1 MHYLLLAP
9 VKKCTRTGFP
19 DSHTARMICTRLVK
33 LRMFQTPVKNTAS
46 ASLSRAKLARQRLR
60 RWRPLLLV
68 FFGVISSTVFAQD
81 DCSDCVEVDTWRV
94 NVGIGAGMRSNPL
107 HGGDDTPLILLPEV
121 SYYGERFFL
130 ENLEMGFTLF
140 ENERHQLNALVTPS
154 YDQMYF
160 NRWDPF
166 NFSDAGGFTA
176 GSVPAAP
183 LAASSY
189 QVNISGPMV
198 PAEGLPSSGPAIVSG
213 GVYVASARSVAINN
227 HPIDLT
233 NGTQYL
239 FGADGNPIA
248 VEIIGD
254 TVSIV
259 GVVEGD
265 RIELAGV
272 NVSSA
277 EDVDSRGNA
286 EVEFSSAD
294 SSADSLRIDPAEGG
308 RYLVTANAATQAVSG
323 QKIAADQVAHRKMA
337 GLAGIEYSYTFTY
350 ASLHLQ
356 ALSDFTSVHGGH
368 ELRAAVIFP
377 WQLGE
382 QKWAVTLG
390 GNYKSRHILD
400 YYYGVSAR
408 DTDINALHFSP
419 TSAGIEGMVRLDWQL
434 PLSDHWSLRAML
446 QYSELPDVIA
456 NSPLVSERG
465 VGSAFFGGIYHF

>member
-1 MHYLLLAP
+1 
-9 VKKCTRTGFP
+9 
-19 DSHTARMICTRLVK
+19 
-33 LRMFQTPVKNTAS
+33 
-46 ASLSRAKLARQRLR
+46 
-60 RWRPLLLV
+60 
-68 FFGVISSTVFAQD
+68 
-81 DCSDCVEVDTWRV
+81 
-94 NVGIGAGMRSNPL
+94 MRSNPL
-107 HGGDDTPLILLPEV
+107 HGGDDTPLVLLPEV

-140 ENERHQLNALVTPS
+140 ENPRHQLNALVTPG

-176 GSVPAAP
+176 GSSPAAP

-189 QVNISGPMV
+189 QVNISGPMA

-213 GVYVASARSVAINN
+213 GVYVASARSVAINDRA
-227 HPIDLT
+227 IDLT
-233 NGTQYL
+233 GGTQYL
-239 FGADGNPIA
+239 FGAEGNPIA
-248 VEIIGD
+248 VEITGD
-254 TVSIV
+254 MVSII

-277 EDVDSRGNA
+277 EDVDSRGDA
-286 EVEFSSAD
+286 EVEFSGAD
-294 SSADSLRIDPAEGG
+294 NGTDSLRIDPTEGG
-308 RYLVTANAATQAVSG
+308 RYRVTANATAQSAG
-323 QKIAADQVAHRKMA
+323 AQKIAADQVAHRKMA
-337 GLAGIEYSYTFTY
+337 GLAGLEYSYTFSH
-350 ASLHLQ
+350 ASLHIQ

-377 WQLGE
+377 WQIGE

-390 GNYKSRHILD
+390 GNYKSRDILD
-400 YYYGVSAR
+400 YYYGVGTR
-408 DTDINALHFSP
+408 DTDITALHFAP
-419 TSAGIEGMVRLDWQL
+419 TSAGVEGMVRLDWQL

-446 QYSELPDVIA
+446 QYSELPDSIA
-456 NSPLVSERG
+456 DSPLVSERG

>member
-1 MHYLLLAP
+1 
-9 VKKCTRTGFP
+9 
-19 DSHTARMICTRLVK
+19 
-33 LRMFQTPVKNTAS
+33 MFQTPEKNS
-46 ASLSRAKLARQRLR
+46 PSPSSPYSERALLLRKLRF
-60 RWRPLLLV
+60 WRPVLLAMLS
-68 FFGVISSTVFAQD
+68 VISPALSAQE
-81 DCSDCVEVDTWRV
+81 DCLDCVEIGSWRV
-94 NVGIGAGMRSNPL
+94 NVGMGVGMRSNPL
-107 HGGDDTPLILLPEV
+107 HAGDDTPLILLPEV

-140 ENERHQLNALVTPS
+140 ENERHQLNVLATPG

-183 LAASSY
+183 LAASAY
-189 QVNISGPMV
+189 QVNISGPTTPV
-198 PAEGLPSSGPAIVSG
+198 EGLPSSGPAIVSG
-213 GVYVASARSVAINN
+213 GVYVASARSVAIND
-227 HPIDLT
+227 HLIDLT
-233 NGTQYL
+233 NGTQFL
-239 FGADGNPIA
+239 FGAEGNPIA
-248 VEIIGD
+248 VEIVGD

-272 NVSSA
+272 NMSSA

-286 EVEFSSAD
+286 EVEFSGAD
-294 SSADSLRIDPAEGG
+294 SGADSLRIDPTEGG
-308 RYLVTANAATQAVSG
+308 RYLVTANAAAQGVSG
-323 QKIAADQVAHRKMA
+323 QKISADQVAHRKMA
-337 GLAGIEYSYTFTY
+337 GLAGIEYSYTLDY
-350 ASLHLQ
+350 ASLHFQ
-356 ALSDFTSVHGGH
+356 ALSDFTSVHEGH
-368 ELRAAVIFP
+368 EVRAAVIFP
-377 WQLGE
+377 WQIGE
-382 QKWAVTLG
+382 QKWALTLG

-408 DTDINALHFSP
+408 DTDIDTLYFSP
-419 TSAGIEGMVRLDWQL
+419 TSSGVEGMVRLDWQL

>member
-1 MHYLLLAP
+1 
-9 VKKCTRTGFP
+9 VVCFIGC
-19 DSHTARMICTRLVK
+19 STA
-33 LRMFQTPVKNTAS
+33 
-46 ASLSRAKLARQRLR
+46 
-60 RWRPLLLV
+60 
-68 FFGVISSTVFAQD
+68 FAQA
-81 DCSDCVEVDTWRV
+81 DCTADCVEVGAWRV
-94 NVGIGAGMRSNPL
+94 NVGMGAGMRGNPL
-107 HGGDDTPLILLPEV
+107 HGGEDIPLVLLPEV

-130 ENLEMGFTLF
+130 KNLEMGFTVF
-140 ENERHQLNALVTPS
+140 ENERHQFNALITPG

-176 GSVPAAP
+176 GGIPAAP

-189 QVNISGPMV
+189 QVNVSGPKA
-198 PAEGLPSSGPAIVSG
+198 PAEGLPSSGPSIVSG
-213 GVYVASARSVAINN
+213 GVYVASARSVAINDQA
-227 HPIDLT
+227 IDLT
-233 NGTQYL
+233 SGTQYL
-239 FGADGNPIA
+239 FGAEGNPIA
-248 VEIIGD
+248 VEISGD

-286 EVEFSSAD
+286 EVEFSGAD
-294 SSADSLRIDPAEGG
+294 SGTDSLRIDPTDGG
-308 RYLVTANAATQAVSG
+308 RYRVTANASAQSSST
-323 QKIAADQVAHRKMA
+323 QKIAADQVANRKMA
-337 GLAGIEYSYTFTY
+337 GLAGLEYSYNFTH
-350 ASLHLQ
+350 ASLHIQ

-377 WQLGE
+377 WQIGE
-382 QKWAVTLG
+382 QKWAMTLG

-408 DTDINALHFSP
+408 DTDIDVLHFSP
-419 TSAGIEGMVRLDWQL
+419 TSAGVEGMVRLDWQL

-446 QYSELPDVIA
+446 QYSELPNNIA